1 MGYYLGIDVG
11 GSGIKGVLA
20 DEHGNVI
27 AEEQVSYT
35 IAHEHVGWAE
45 QDAEL
50 WWQGAKKILQTC
62 VNANPIVKDEL
73 QGIMICG
80 MVPNL
85 VPIDCKGKLIRPA
98 ILYRDNRAL
107 EECRY
112 LNGQYGTN
120 FNMQDVTPKWTW
132 LKNHEPENFAK
143 IALILNTHSFI
154 AYKLTG
160 IANADADTASLLGE
174 GVYDQTTGWN
184 KQLLEQIG
192 LPVSVLPPCFY
203 PGEIVGNITL
213 ALQQE
218 FGFTKNIPVL
228 AGNGDSL
235 AAMLG
240 TGVVNADDAMIYL
253 GTAATLWYMEEDLAK
268 LAHDLIFASGKL
280 HFVGNALT
288 GGELARWFRTSMQ
301 LSGESFTLAEL
312 EAGAKIV
319 AAGSE
324 GLFFLPHLMGMRTPI
339 ANPLASGSI
348 LGISPTHTA
357 LHIYRALMEG
367 VAYSLYDSYQA
378 SGKKAQRLVIT
389 GGGAKCTLWREII
402 ANVFNLP
409 VEYYAKSDGALGVA
423 YFTAYSLG
431 EFTDFAPLRYGWLG
445 ESATV
450 KPTSELVAT
459 YKTSFRK
466 YLKLDKKM
474 QDCYQ
479 ILNLEG

>member
-1 MGYYLGIDVG
+1 MSYYLGIDVG
-11 GSGIKGVLA
+11 GSAIKGVLA
-20 DEHGNVI
+20 DEKGNII
-27 AEEQVSYT
+27 AEEQASYT
-35 IAHEHVGWAE
+35 IAHEYVGWAE

-50 WWQGAKKILQTC
+50 WWQGTKKILQTC
-62 VNANPIVKDEL
+62 VNANPKVKDEL

-85 VPIDCKGKLIRPA
+85 VPIDSQGELIRPA

-107 EECRY
+107 EECKF
-112 LNGQYGTN
+112 LNNQYGTN
-120 FNMQDVTPKWTW
+120 FNMQDVTPKWAW
-132 LKNHEPENFAK
+132 LKKHEPENFAK
-143 IALILNTHSFI
+143 ISLILNTHSFI
-154 AYKLTG
+154 VYRLTG
-160 IANADADTASLLGE
+160 QANADADTASLFGE
-174 GVYDQTTGWN
+174 KVYDKAVGWN
-184 KQLLEQIG
+184 KELLDLIG
-192 LPVSVLPPCFY
+192 LPAAVLPPCFY
-203 PGEIVGNITL
+203 PREIVGHLTP

-218 FGFTKNIPVL
+218 FGFTKAIPVL

-253 GTAATLWYMEEDLAK
+253 GTAATMWYMEEDLAK
-268 LAHDLIFASGKL
+268 LSHDLIFASGKL

-288 GGELARWFRTSMQ
+288 GGELARWFRCSMQ
-301 LSGESFTLAEL
+301 LGGESFTLAEL
-312 EAGAKIV
+312 EAGAKII

-324 GLFFLPHLMGMRTPI
+324 GLFFLPHLMGIRTPI

-357 LHIYRALMEG
+357 LHIYRGLMEG
-367 VAYSLYDSYQA
+367 VAYSLYDSYLA
-378 SGKKAQRLVIT
+378 SGKKAKRLVIT

-409 VEYYAKSDGALGVA
+409 VEYYAKSDGALGIA

-431 EFTDFAPLRYGWLG
+431 EFTDFAPLRYHWLG

-450 KPTSELVAT
+450 KPSTALVAS
-459 YKTSFRK
+459 YQKSFKK
-466 YLKLDKKM
+466 YQELDKKM